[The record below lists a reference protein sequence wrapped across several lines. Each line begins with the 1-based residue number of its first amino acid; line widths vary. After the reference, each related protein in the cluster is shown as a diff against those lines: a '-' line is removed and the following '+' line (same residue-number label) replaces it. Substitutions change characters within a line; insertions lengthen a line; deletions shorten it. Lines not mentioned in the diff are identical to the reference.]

1 VAVSLSIKNVP
12 DEVAIKLRERA
23 ERHRRSLQGELLA
36 IVDEAVETPS
46 EMTIAELKA
55 YVDSL
60 GLKTGDARKLDAPL
74 LTFDERRAHT
84 AGR

>member
-12 DEVAIKLRERA
+12 DEVASKLRERA

-36 IVDEAVETPS
+36 IVEEAVGTPS
-46 EMTIAELKA
+46 EMTVAELKA

-60 GLKTGDARKLDAPL
+60 GLQTCDDSVDIIRADRDAR
-74 LTFDERRAHT
+74 
-84 AGR
+84 

>member
-36 IVDEAVETPS
+36 IVEEAVETPS

>member
-1 VAVSLSIKNVP
+1 MAVSLSIKNVP

>member
-74 LTFDERRAHT
+74 LTFDERRAHR

>member
-1 VAVSLSIKNVP
+1 MAVSLSIKNVP

-36 IVDEAVETPS
+36 IVEEAVETPS